1 MIMNFIRNIAIA
13 AVVCVSVQS
22 AVAQQAP
29 ATPAPSAPT
38 AAAPAAAPIS
48 ASHLAVAKEVVIG
61 SGLSRTF
68 EGMAPQ
74 IADQIRSGYSRTRP
88 EIIKD
93 MEEAL
98 KPIIVDLNRQSEQMI
113 NASARLYAERIPE
126 AELKDIAAFFKSA
139 SGQKYVNSQADVLN
153 GLFTEMQVFSQTL
166 GNVMMDRLR
175 EDLRKKNIQI

>member
-1 MIMNFIRNIAIA
+1 MIMNFIRNIAFA
-13 AVVCVSVQS
+13 AVVCVSAQS
-22 AVAQQAP
+22 ADAQQAP
-29 ATPAPSAPT
+29 ATPAPSA
-38 AAAPAAAPIS
+38 AAPAPAAQIS
-48 ASHLAVAKEVVIG
+48 ASHLAVAKEVVVG

-74 IADQIRSGYSRTRP
+74 IADQIRAGYSRTRP

-113 NASARLYAERIPE
+113 NASARLYAQRIPE
-126 AELKDIAAFFKSA
+126 AELKEIAAFFKSA

-153 GLFTEMQVFSQTL
+153 DLFTEMQVFSQTL